1 MILRV
6 CKIIRRVETIL
17 EYFIHIVFESWILEY
32 LFDITIPI
40 ITYPTQIPELFVN
53 FTMKGQHD
61 EKDKKVQDHKKG
73 WLTQRVKL
81 QNQIFIQQDYTA
93 LMHDIFKI

>member
-1 MILRV
+1 
-6 CKIIRRVETIL
+6 
-17 EYFIHIVFESWILEY
+17 
-32 LFDITIPI
+32 
-40 ITYPTQIPELFVN
+40 
-53 FTMKGQHD
+53 MKGQHD
-61 EKDKKVQDHKKG
+61 EKDKNVQDHKKG